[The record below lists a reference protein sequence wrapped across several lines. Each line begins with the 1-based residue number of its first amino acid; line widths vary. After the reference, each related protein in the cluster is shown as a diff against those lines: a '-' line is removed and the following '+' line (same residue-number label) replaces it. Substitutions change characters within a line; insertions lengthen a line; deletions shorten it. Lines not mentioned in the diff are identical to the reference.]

1 MIQCKISGCR
11 NLSTICN
18 DCSRV
23 VCTKNLPQTV
33 EWISVKDQPPPA
45 MRDVLF
51 LAGDYVFSGWNES
64 VQPEEDPSY
73 CSHQDFDSDL
83 ITHWMPY
90 PKSIGKS

>member
-23 VCTKNLPQTV
+23 VCTKKLPLSF
-33 EWISVKDQPPPA
+33 EWISVGELAPPA
-45 MRDVLF
+45 MEDILL
-51 LAGDYVFSGWNES
+51 LAGDYIVKGWNEC

-73 CSHQDFDSDL
+73 CSYQDFDSDEV
-83 ITHWMPY
+83 THWMY
-90 PKSIGKS
+90 LPKKRENP